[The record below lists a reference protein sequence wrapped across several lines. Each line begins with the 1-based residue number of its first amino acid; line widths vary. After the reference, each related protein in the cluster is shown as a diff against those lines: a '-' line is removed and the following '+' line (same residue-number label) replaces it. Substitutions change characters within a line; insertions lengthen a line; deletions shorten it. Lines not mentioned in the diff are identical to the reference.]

1 MSEMSDAEEDAS
13 FSMSDV
19 AVRESLTHLK
29 SNKTINVSVLLKSE
43 Y

>member
-29 SNKTINVSVLLKSE
+29 VIRQSMCLFS
-43 Y
+43 